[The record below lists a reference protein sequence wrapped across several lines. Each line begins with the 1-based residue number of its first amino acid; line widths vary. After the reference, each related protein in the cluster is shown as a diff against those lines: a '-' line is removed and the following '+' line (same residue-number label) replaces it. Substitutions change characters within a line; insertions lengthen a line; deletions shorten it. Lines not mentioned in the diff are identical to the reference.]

1 MLILTQ
7 HSTPK
12 MGPLHFLSGAMSLF
26 ALWQTEVGSP
36 TSHFPSVFFRSYHQ
50 SIEQAITRIPRDFS
64 SKNRDWTEDS
74 LQDSLGNSTWD
85 DYTVIIG
92 MIIGIVFWFLWV
104 NHPCPLSCHMEYPP
118 NQNPG
123 GLTLMYSLWGLLWG
137 RTYVYQNHS
146 KSRGIFILKN
156 LWISHVKS

>member
-50 SIEQAITRIPRDFS
+50 SIQQARTGIPRDFS

-74 LQDSLGNSTWD
+74 LQDRLENSTWD

-118 NQNPG
+118 QSKPWWTDFDVF
-123 GLTLMYSLWGLLWG
+123 TLGSLMGAYI
-137 RTYVYQNHS
+137 RIS
-146 KSRGIFILKN
+146 KSF
-156 LWISHVKS
+156 